1 MGQGYSGFVAWQQ
14 PEPFIIEIIRPE
26 TAEVTVVD
34 VLVGSLGLAGA
45 LAVVA
50 LPLGLLAGWLL
61 IRRKQRHR
69 PEDDHMPSIR
79 RVTDNE
85 PMGQ

>member
-1 MGQGYSGFVAWQQ
+1 MGGVGQRYSELVAWQQ
-14 PEPFIIEIIRPE
+14 PEPFIVEIIRPE

-45 LAVVA
+45 LAAVA
-50 LPLGLLAGWLL
+50 IPLGLFAGWLL

-69 PEDDHMPSIR
+69 PDDDHMPSIR
-79 RVTDNE
+79 RPSD
-85 PMGQ
+85 

>member
-1 MGQGYSGFVAWQQ
+1 MAFQ
-14 PEPFIIEIIRPE
+14 PQDPFIVEIIRPE

-50 LPLGLLAGWLL
+50 IPLGLLVGWLL

-69 PEDDHMPSIR
+69 PDEDHMPSIR
-79 RVTDNE
+79 RTNDNE
-85 PMGQ
+85 AMRQ

>member
-1 MGQGYSGFVAWQQ
+1 MAWQP
-14 PEPFIIEIIRPE
+14 PEPFIVEIIRPE

-45 LAVVA
+45 LAAVA
-50 LPLGLLAGWLL
+50 IPLGLLAGWLL
-61 IRRKQRHR
+61 IRRKQQHR

-79 RVTDNE
+79 RSSDNE
-85 PMGQ
+85 AMRQ